1 MIRAENISKRFSSIQ
16 ALDRV
21 SLQVNQQDI
30 FGLIGPDGAGKTTLM
45 RIICGLMSQDEGQVR
60 LMDQA
65 PELIDRQN
73 LGYMPQR
80 FSLYPDLTIQ
90 ENIEFFGSL
99 YSLPKQVIRNRAK
112 EILEITGLSPF
123 TNRLAGS
130 LSGGMKQKLALTCA
144 LITRPALLVL
154 DEPTYGVD
162 PQSRQEFWR
171 ILYQLNHQGMTIM
184 VSTPYMDEAELCT
197 RVAFINQGHILACD
211 TPQNLKKPFSQRVL
225 EVRTPCQ
232 DPRLFDNLEEV
243 EDASFFGYKYRLVV
257 SDGPQG
263 QQAIRSY
270 LAAQG
275 LDGIIEPVSPAME
288 DLFVIM
294 TGKDD

>member
-1 MIRAENISKRFSSIQ
+1 MIKVENISKTFTSLK
-16 ALDRV
+16 ALDQV
-21 SLQVNQQDI
+21 SLQVGQQDI

-45 RIICGLMSQDEGQVR
+45 RIICGLLDPDQGEVI
-60 LMDQA
+60 LMNQA
-65 PELIDRQN
+65 PEKIDRQN

-80 FSLYPDLTIQ
+80 FSLYTDLTVQ

-99 YSLPKQVIRNRAK
+99 YSLPKQVISRRA
-112 EILEITGLSPF
+112 EQVLEITGLSDF

-130 LSGGMKQKLALTCA
+130 LSGGMKQKLALICA
-144 LITRPALLVL
+144 LITRPPLLVL

-162 PQSRQEFWR
+162 PQSRQDFWR

-197 RVAFINQGHILACD
+197 RVAFINQGRILACD
-211 TPQNLKKPFSQRVL
+211 TPHNLKAPFSQRVL

-257 SDGPQG
+257 ADGPRG
-263 QQAIRSY
+263 QQVIQSY
-270 LAAQG
+270 LTAQG
-275 LDGIIEPVSPAME
+275 LDFIIESVPPAME

-294 TGKDD
+294 TGKGD

>member
-1 MIRAENISKRFSSIQ
+1 MIKVENISKTFTSLK
-16 ALDRV
+16 ALDQV
-21 SLQVNQQDI
+21 SLQVNQQNI
-30 FGLIGPDGAGKTTLM
+30 FGLIGPDSAGKTTLM
-45 RIICGLMSQDEGQVR
+45 RIICGLLDPDQGKVFLMNQDPEQV
-60 LMDQA
+60 
-65 PELIDRQN
+65 DRQN

-80 FSLYPDLTIQ
+80 FSLYTDLTVQ

-99 YSLPKQVIRNRAK
+99 YSLPKQVISRRA
-112 EILEITGLSPF
+112 EQVLEITGLSDF

-130 LSGGMKQKLALTCA
+130 LSGGMKQKLALICA
-144 LITRPALLVL
+144 LITRPPLLVL

-162 PQSRQEFWR
+162 PQSRQDFWR

-197 RVAFINQGHILACD
+197 RVAFINQGRILACD
-211 TPQNLKKPFSQRVL
+211 TPHNLKAPFSQRVL

-232 DPRLFDNLEEV
+232 DPRLFDDLEEV

-257 SDGPQG
+257 ADGPRG
-263 QQAIRSY
+263 QQVIQSY
-270 LAAQG
+270 LTAQG
-275 LDGIIEPVSPAME
+275 LDFIIESVPPAME

-294 TGKDD
+294 TGKGD